1 MLEKYDVYLRPFN
14 CQRTL
19 HIYLPNDYYQSD
31 ERYPVVYMFDGHN
44 LFLDSDAT
52 YGKSWGLADF
62 LDHYDKK
69 LIIVGIEC
77 NHEGNERLS
86 EYCPYDLNSRY
97 FGRVQGKG
105 IQTLDWLVYELKP
118 MIDQKYRTYPFRECT
133 AIAGSS
139 MGAMVGA
146 MYASGKMEECKE
158 WLYSWDKRK
167 MWELADLTLSRDGL
181 VKGDRFIKELKQ
193 IIPDMNIEDLPVP
206 YVAMA
211 TDIVRDQEVRFDRG
225 SLHEAIRA
233 SISIPMLFRP
243 LRKDGMVLI
252 DGGILNPLPLSHVQ
266 RTEGDILIAVD
277 VNAPIDTGK
286 KKKAVMEHG
295 QKIRRTVLEQRM
307 TYGTPE
313 KQERWQTS
321 T

>member
-86 EYCPYDLNSRY
+86 EYCPYSLNSRY

-139 MGAMVGA
+139 MGGLMAFYGVIKYNQYISKAACLSPAFGL
-146 MYASGKMEECKE
+146 CK
-158 WLYSWDKRK
+158 KRL
-167 MWELADLTLSRDGL
+167 ER
-181 VKGDRFIKELKQ
+181 
-193 IIPDMNIEDLPVP
+193 DLP
-206 YVAMA
+206 
-211 TDIVRDQEVRFDRG
+211 QN
-225 SLHEAIRA
+225 
-233 SISIPMLFRP
+233 
-243 LRKDGMVLI
+243 
-252 DGGILNPLPLSHVQ
+252 LNPDTRIYMSLG
-266 RTEGDILIAVD
+266 TE
-277 VNAPIDTGK
+277 
-286 KKKAVMEHG
+286 
-295 QKIRRTVLEQRM
+295 
-307 TYGTPE
+307 
-313 KQERWQTS
+313 
-321 T
+321 

>member
-31 ERYPVVYMFDGHN
+31 ERYPVVNMFDGHN
-44 LFLDSDAT
+44 LFLNSDAT

-86 EYCPYDLNSRY
+86 EYCPYNLNSRY
-97 FGRVQGKG
+97 FERVQGKG

-139 MGAMVGA
+139 MGGLMAFYGVIKYNQYISKAACLSPAFGLCKKRLERDLPQNLNPDTRIYMSLGT
-146 MYASGKMEECKE
+146 EEF
-158 WLYSWDKRK
+158 KRPQ
-167 MWELADLTLSRDGL
+167 
-181 VKGDRFIKELKQ
+181 RFIKNIQEFNDYIVSQ
-193 IIPDMNIEDLPVP
+193 GATSYINIIP
-206 YVAMA
+206 
-211 TDIVRDQEVRFDRG
+211 
-225 SLHEAIRA
+225 
-233 SISIPMLFRP
+233 
-243 LRKDGMVLI
+243 
-252 DGGILNPLPLSHVQ
+252 GGHHNES
-266 RTEGDILIAVD
+266 EW
-277 VNAPIDTGK
+277 
-286 KKKAVMEHG
+286 
-295 QKIRRTVLEQRM
+295 
-307 TYGTPE
+307 E
-313 KQERWQTS
+313 KQNELYMNVMWK
-321 T
+321 